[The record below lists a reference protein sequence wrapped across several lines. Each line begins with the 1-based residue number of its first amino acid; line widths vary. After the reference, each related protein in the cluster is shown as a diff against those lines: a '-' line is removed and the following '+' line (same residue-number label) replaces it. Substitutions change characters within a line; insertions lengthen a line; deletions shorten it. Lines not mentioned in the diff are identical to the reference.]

1 MNTAIS
7 TPLISALVES
17 IANGLSHDRL
27 GSTECAPALPAA
39 TLTSATTEKSTSV
52 TISAPS
58 RPTCVRADSSMPIT
72 QIAVMIAIQ
81 TTPTSVTASVE
92 SAALCQPTSRN
103 EYRPAICARLAM
115 TMTSQTT
122 TAQPPIQPTDGP
134 SARVAHENV
143 VPQSGSARLR

>member
-1 MNTAIS
+1 MNTAMS

-17 IANGLSHDRL
+17 IWNGLSQPKL
-27 GSTECAPALPAA
+27 GSTACGPASPDA
-39 TLTSATTEKSTSV
+39 TLTSATIENSTSV
-52 TISAPS
+52 MISAPS

-81 TTPTSVTASVE
+81 TTPTSVTANVE

-103 EYRPAICARLAM
+103 EYRPAICARLAI
-115 TMTSQTT
+115 TITSATT
-122 TAQPPIQPTDGP
+122 IAQPPSQPTDGP